1 MVVMTMM
8 VVPVRSERG
17 TGYNSKQ
24 QCNKDPFLHG
34 TTLAWEL
41 RTRVNER
48 RQCTL

>member
-17 TGYNSKQ
+17 TGHYSKQ

-34 TTLAWEL
+34 TTLARDL
-41 RTRVNER
+41 PARVS
-48 RQCTL
+48 